1 MSGWR
6 PATALPILAPSAVK
20 SLATQLAVFLQRRRS
35 RRNVALLLRFFAV
48 LAGLVVLYSVLFHYL
63 MQYEGREHSWLT
75 GLYWTLTV
83 MSTLGFGDI
92 TFHSDLGRA
101 FSMVVLLSGIVF
113 LLVLLPFTFI
123 QFFYAPWMEAQQSAR
138 APRELPETMRGHVV
152 MTQHDAVTSA
162 LIPRLRQYDHPY
174 VIIVPELDKALRLH
188 DEGVQVMLGDLDDPE
203 TYRRARVGQA
213 ALVATTLADAVNTN
227 VAFTVRGC
235 SRDVPI
241 ISTAND
247 PAAVDI
253 LQLAGAS
260 HVLRLGEMMGQALA
274 RRTLGGDAMTHTI
287 GRLDELVVAEA
298 NACRT
303 PLVGRTLRENR
314 LTDLGV
320 TVVGVWDRGRFEA
333 AGPDT
338 MIQENTV
345 LVLAG
350 TQAQLQN
357 YDEHFAIYNVSGEP
371 VVIIGG
377 GRVGRATAR
386 ALTERGIDYRI
397 VEQLPARVRDPKKYV
412 VGSAAELEVLKAAGI
427 MKAPTVIITT
437 HEDSTNIYLT
447 IYCRRLRP
455 DIQIISRA
463 TLERNVA
470 TLHRAGADF
479 VMSYSSMGAGA
490 MLNLLR
496 RSDILMVAEGVDVV
510 RMPLPSA
517 LAGRRLEETSI
528 RRETGCTV
536 IGLKHGDQT
545 TINPGPSTLLEEGDE
560 IVLIGTVEA
569 ENKFLDLYTRR

>member
-1 MSGWR
+1 M
-6 PATALPILAPSAVK
+6 K
-20 SLATQLAVFLQRRRS
+20 SLALILSSLTRRMRRHDTRIVVWLVALFVVLVAVYSAVFH
-35 RRNVALLLRFFAV
+35 ALMA
-48 LAGLVVLYSVLFHYL
+48 H
-63 MQYEGREHSWLT
+63 EGREHSWAT
-75 GLYWTLTV
+75 GVYWTLTT

-92 TFHSDLGRA
+92 TFHSDLGRV

-123 QFFYAPWMEAQQSAR
+123 QFFYAPWMEAQQTAR

-152 MTQHDAVTSA
+152 MTQHDPVTAA
-162 LIPRLRQYDHPY
+162 LIPRLKQYGHPY
-174 VIIVPELDKALRLH
+174 VIIVPELDRALRLH
-188 DEGVQVMLGDLDDPE
+188 DEGMHVLLGDLDDPE
-203 TYRRARVGQA
+203 TYRKARVHQA

-227 VAFTVRGC
+227 VAFTVRGY

-274 RRTLGGDAMTHTI
+274 RRTIGGDAMTHTI

-303 PLVGRTLRENR
+303 PLVGKSLRENR
-314 LTDLGV
+314 LSDLGV
-320 TVVGVWDRGRFEA
+320 SVVGVWDRGRFET

-350 TQAQLQN
+350 TQAQLQT

-386 ALTERGIDYRI
+386 ALRERGIDYRI
-397 VEQLPARVRDPKKYV
+397 IEQLPARVRDPAKYV
-412 VGSAAELEVLKAAGI
+412 VGSAAELEILKAAGI

-510 RMPLPSA
+510 RLPLPAA

-528 RRETGCTV
+528 RRDTGCTV
-536 IGLKHGDQT
+536 IGLKHGDTT
-545 TINPGPSTLLEEGDE
+545 TINPGPHTMLSEGDE